1 MNPGIYLP
9 AFSPKG
15 LVFVSEP
22 EFRAVVA
29 SHEAENTEARAKTRP
44 EGAHAQAGRP
54 LAARYSETLDE
65 KPVHHVPAGAEL
77 LGERMAADA
86 MVVGETAW
94 VDDTL
99 SLRDRSLIVLSA
111 LAAQGGVESRMR
123 GHVRLALAHGVT
135 PEEME
140 AAMALLGAYAG
151 YPRASIAIE
160 VVADELE
167 RLGRPIP
174 KTNPDAA
181 AS

>member
-1 MNPGIYLP
+1 MTD
-9 AFSPKG
+9 
-15 LVFVSEP
+15 
-22 EFRAVVA
+22 RAEGDQ
-29 SHEAENTEARAKTRP
+29 HARARRAYSIQLQVP
-44 EGAHAQAGRP
+44 EEE
-54 LAARYSETLDE
+54 LTDTLT
-65 KPVHHVPAGAEL
+65 EL

-86 MVVGETAW
+86 MVVGENAW

-123 GHVRLALAHGVT
+123 GHVRLGLAHGVT

-140 AAMALLGAYAG
+140 AAMALLGPYAG
-151 YPRASIAIE
+151 YPRASVAIE

-174 KTNPDAA
+174 RTEPGAA
-181 AS
+181 D